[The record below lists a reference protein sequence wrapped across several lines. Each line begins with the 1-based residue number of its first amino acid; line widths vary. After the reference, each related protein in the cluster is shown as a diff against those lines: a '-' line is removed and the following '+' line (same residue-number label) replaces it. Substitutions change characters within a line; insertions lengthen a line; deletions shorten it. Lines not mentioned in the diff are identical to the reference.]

1 MSSGRW
7 WHSGASD
14 FYHRLLHTRKWR
26 NLRKQKLG
34 DAIWCEDCRGQGRRE
49 LATEVHHLKP
59 VLSGQTESEQA
70 KLCFQYS
77 NLRALCHEC
86 HVARHNQS
94 DSRRFR
100 RGRREQSDVKPKS
113 PRVLAQEAAQRS
125 YDSFAMRFF
134 GVRKENE

>member
-1 MSSGRW
+1 MSKGRW

-34 DAIWCEDCRGQGRRE
+34 DAIWCEDCREQGRRE

-77 NLRALCHEC
+77 NLRALCHGC
-86 HVARHNQS
+86 HVARHANRPQ
-94 DSRRFR
+94 
-100 RGRREQSDVKPKS
+100 PKE
-113 PRVLAQEAAQRS
+113 RAQEVAQRT
-125 YDSFAMRFF
+125 YDSFIERFF
-134 GVRKENE
+134 GET